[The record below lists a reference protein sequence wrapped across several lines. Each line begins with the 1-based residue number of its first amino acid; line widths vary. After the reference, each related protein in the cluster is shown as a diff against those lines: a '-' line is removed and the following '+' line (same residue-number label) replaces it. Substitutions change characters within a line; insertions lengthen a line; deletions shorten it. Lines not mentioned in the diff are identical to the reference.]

1 MENKTKIYHT
11 DFDKVHVRNVIRKN
25 HSNKMNYLL
34 KNKKKNYIFIFTSN
48 DFKQYQQNICLQLT
62 HIICAQPAIHSNGKR
77 HRGQR
82 FIFESGSISYGVLEN

>member
-1 MENKTKIYHT
+1 MK
-11 DFDKVHVRNVIRKN
+11 F
-25 HSNKMNYLL
+25 L
-34 KNKKKNYIFIFTSN
+34 FTSN

-82 FIFESGSISYGVLEN
+82 FIFESGSISYGVLLILKKIIYIYNLYFR